1 MMMIRRWSRVRR
13 MPRRAQAATKGLVTC
28 AIVGT
33 MVFAGLCA
41 PKQAE
46 GYSVLAHEA
55 NIDALW
61 ESTIKA
67 MLQARF
73 PEATPEQIVEA
84 RAYAYGRCV
93 NRLTIG

>member
-1 MMMIRRWSRVRR
+1 
-13 MPRRAQAATKGLVTC
+13 MPQHLQAATRLVKC
-28 AIVGT
+28 VIVAT
-33 MVFAGLCA
+33 MVWAGLCA
-41 PKQAE
+41 PAA

-67 MLQARF
+67 MLQARC

-84 RAYAYGRCV
+84 RAYAYGGCV